1 MTGTANLRAGVG
13 RNVEYANIDF
23 IETLDFCLDTSR
35 SETLWRVAMT
45 TFARVLSRAFT
56 ARQSS
61 PAETA
66 MMLIIFGL
74 VGLVVSVLLATYG
87 LDLPVDYSFF
97 RIRCSPRQAICGL

>member
-1 MTGTANLRAGVG
+1 
-13 RNVEYANIDF
+13 
-23 IETLDFCLDTSR
+23 
-35 SETLWRVAMT
+35 MT
-45 TFARVLSRAFT
+45 TIARVLSRAFT

-87 LDLPVDYSFF
+87 LDLPVDYSF
-97 RIRCSPRQAICGL
+97 